1 MNVCFLKLREGMI
14 SYMESMESNED
25 LIKKIVRL
33 EYKMF
38 REIHTDKQGEK
49 CQERENTFILE
60 RKSYFKTW
68 SNPTL
73 LSYLNG
79 LEDAIIEGRNL
90 LREKYLKMDRS
101 LNKDAKEAHLKRGY
115 ERSKTQCD
123 IEGPPDSSNALDEEH
138 KILIQK
144 IVQIESKWQNE
155 LRERYPNIFKTK
167 RMRNE
172 GLNFEKYLKSELETY
187 PPLTIEYYFQDV
199 SNAEKEGRNLAL
211 EGYEYM
217 FKELNYCSLEEANQK
232 IVSNKKK
239 IEK

>member
-1 MNVCFLKLREGMI
+1 
-14 SYMESMESNED
+14 MESNEG

-38 REIHTDKQGEK
+38 REIYTHNQGEEGK
-49 CQERENTFILE
+49 EREKAFVLE

-79 LEDAIIEGRNL
+79 LEDATIEGRNL

-115 ERSKTQCD
+115 ERSETQCD
-123 IEGPPDSSNALDEEH
+123 IEGPPDSSDALDEEH

-144 IVQIESKWQNE
+144 IVEIEAKWQNE

-167 RMRNE
+167 RMRSE
-172 GLNFEKYLKSELETY
+172 GLSFEKYLKSELETY
-187 PPLTIEYYFQDV
+187 PSLTIEYYFQDV
-199 SNAEKEGRNLAL
+199 LDAEKEGRNLAL
-211 EGYEYM
+211 EEYEYM
-217 FKELNYCSLEEANQK
+217 FKELSYSSLEEANQK
-232 IVSNKKK
+232 MVSSKTKM
-239 IEK
+239 E